1 MKIII
6 VGGVAGGASAAARL
20 RRLDEYA
27 QITVYEKTK
36 NVSFANCGLPYYIG
50 NVIKERENLLLETP
64 ETFKEKM
71 NIEIKVEHEVTKIEP
86 DKNKVYVKNL
96 NTGGIL
102 EDNYDHLI
110 LSPGADPKIP
120 EINGLEKDDSFALR
134 NLKDMDR
141 IIDFINEKNPKSAT
155 VVGAG
160 YIGIELT
167 ENLKD
172 RGLNVTLLEMQNQVL
187 PHLDYEISA
196 MIHDELIQNGINLIL
211 NDSIEKVEKV
221 GSKKIITTKNN
232 INITSDLILMC
243 IGVSP
248 MIDLAR
254 VAGIKTTKMG
264 IVVNDY
270 LQTNFSNIYAV
281 GDVIENKNILSKE
294 KCNIPLA
301 SPANRQGR
309 LAADNIIKGN
319 TEKYSGAMG
328 TSIAKVFNLS
338 VGSTGLNKKTLKRLN
353 IDFLESTIIR
363 GSNAGYY
370 PGSFPLTIKL
380 LFSKEGGIYG
390 GQVIGYKG
398 VDKRIDVLATSIRAG
413 LKVSD
418 LEELELAYAP
428 PYGSA
433 KDPVNISGYVSNN
446 IIKNDMEVISWEEI
460 DNLDKNSVLLDVRTK
475 EEFSLGSIE
484 NAINIP
490 LQELRE
496 NINKLDKSKK
506 YIIFCQIGHRGYLA
520 YRILKQY
527 GFDSKNL
534 SGGYKIYEYVHK
546 SINGTKKPENIP
558 VESKLENPDKSNT
571 KENIIK
577 IDARGLQCPGPI
589 MKTYKEMEK
598 INDGDILEVQATDPG
613 FRNDIKKWAE
623 KTGNTLISIET
634 KNSTIYSRI
643 KKGNNKKNAGNF
655 SDPQKDGQT
664 MVIFSNDF
672 DKAIATFVIANGAT
686 AMGKKVSLFFT
697 FWGLSILRK
706 ENFSS
711 KNKNFIEKF
720 FGFVLPNGINKLKMS
735 KMNMFGIGPKVM
747 KSLMR
752 KKKIESL
759 EKMMISAKENG
770 IKFIACQ
777 MSMDL
782 MGIKKEELIDGIE
795 IGGVATYLSQAE
807 DSNLNLFI

>member
-96 NTGGIL
+96 NTGEIL

-120 EINGLEKDDSFALR
+120 EINGLEKDDSFTLR

-141 IIDFINEKNPKSAT
+141 IIDFINEKKPVSAT

-172 RGLNVTLLEMQNQVL
+172 RGLNVTLLEMQNQVF

-248 MIDLAR
+248 MIDLAKA
-254 VAGIKTTKMG
+254 AGIKTTKMG
-264 IVVNDY
+264 IAVNDY

-353 IDFLESTIIR
+353 IDFLESIIIR

-370 PGSFPLTIKL
+370 PGSFPITIKL
-380 LFSKEGGIYG
+380 LFSKKGDIFGA
-390 GQVIGYKG
+390 QVIGYKG

-446 IIKNDMEVISWEEI
+446 IIKNDMEVISWKEI

-496 NINKLDKSKK
+496 NINKLDKSNK

-527 GFDSKNL
+527 GFASKNL

-546 SINGTKKPENIP
+546 SINGTKKQENIP

-598 INDGDILEVQATDPG
+598 INYGDILEVQATDPG

-643 KKGNNKKNAGNF
+643 KKGNNKKNTGNF
-655 SDPQKDGQT
+655 LGPQKDGQT
-664 MVIFSNDF
+664 MVVFSNDF

-747 KSLMR
+747 KNLMQ

>member
-102 EDNYDHLI
+102 EDNYDYLV

-120 EINGLEKDDSFALR
+120 EINGLEKNDSFVLR

-141 IIDFINEKNPKSAT
+141 IIEFIEEKKPKSAT

-160 YIGIELT
+160 YIGIELM

-248 MIDLAR
+248 MIDLAKA
-254 VAGIKTTKMG
+254 AGIKATKMG

-309 LAADNIIKGN
+309 LAADNIIKGK

-353 IDFLESTIIR
+353 IDFLESIIIR

-380 LFSKEGGIYG
+380 LFSKKGDIYG
-390 GQVIGYKG
+390 AQVIGCKG

-460 DNLDKNSVLLDVRTK
+460 DNIDKNSVLLDVRTK

-546 SINGTKKPENIP
+546 SINGAKKSQNIP
-558 VESKLENPDKSNT
+558 VESKLENPDKSNI

-589 MKTYKEMEK
+589 MKTYKEMKK
-598 INDGDILEVQATDPG
+598 INDGEILEIQATDPG

-634 KNSTIYSRI
+634 KNSIIYSRI
-643 KKGNNKKNAGNF
+643 KKGNNRKNTGDF
-655 SDPQKDGQT
+655 LEPQKDGQT
-664 MVIFSNDF
+664 MVVFSNDF

-706 ENFSS
+706 ESFSS

-720 FGFVLPNGINKLKMS
+720 FGFALPNGINKLKMS

-747 KSLMR
+747 KNLMQ
-752 KKKIESL
+752 KKKVESL
-759 EKMMISAKENG
+759 EKMMHTAKENG
-770 IKFIACQ
+770 VKFIACQ